1 MLYQIIIF
9 LIEVAVTLLGG
20 ACLLRLYM
28 RWRRMP
34 MANPVGRFVQA
45 LSDWLVLPL
54 QRLMPPGK
62 QFDVASLLAAWLLK
76 LLQYAVL
83 MGLVGLGSWSLLPVL
98 ALLGVAKLA
107 ASVAT
112 AVIIVAAVMSWM
124 QNRTPV
130 SDMFDRLAAPL
141 LAPVRK
147 LVPLV
152 GGIDLSPL
160 LVIVALQVIGI
171 VLGSLQA
178 SLWGAGAAVLAG

>member
-1 MLYQIIIF
+1 M
-9 LIEVAVTLLGG
+9 
-20 ACLLRLYM
+20 
-28 RWRRMP
+28 
-34 MANPVGRFVQA
+34 
-45 LSDWLVLPL
+45 
-54 QRLMPPGK
+54 
-62 QFDVASLLAAWLLK
+62 
-76 LLQYAVL
+76 
-83 MGLVGLGSWSLLPVL
+83 
-98 ALLGVAKLA
+98 AKLA

-130 SDMFDRLAAPL
+130 SDMFGRLAAPL

-178 SLWGAGAAVLAG
+178 SLWGGGAAVFEGGEDAAARVVGVDDIEVGSRRRCGRQRGCGVIMWNGKVLAFSWFSDSNGSIHLGM